1 MLATIY
7 AQRNTCTFVPYSLAS
22 NQIGWKKDGK
32 EEKEENENKEREE
45 RKEREKKEFITKELH
60 IQSITY
66 QLVHILHKHLL
77 NL

>member
-1 MLATIY
+1 MRREIPVHLYLIVSPVI
-7 AQRNTCTFVPYSLAS
+7 RLD
-22 NQIGWKKDGK
+22 GKKDG
-32 EEKEENENKEREE
+32 KEENENKEREE